1 MFEGVGDELQLGVGV
16 GEFLF
21 VAGDEVC
28 GAGLDFRE
36 LLLEGGV
43 LF

>member
-1 MFEGVGDELQLGVGV
+1 MFEGVGDELELGLGV

-28 GAGLDFRE
+28 GAGLYFGE
-36 LLLEGGV
+36 LLLQGGV